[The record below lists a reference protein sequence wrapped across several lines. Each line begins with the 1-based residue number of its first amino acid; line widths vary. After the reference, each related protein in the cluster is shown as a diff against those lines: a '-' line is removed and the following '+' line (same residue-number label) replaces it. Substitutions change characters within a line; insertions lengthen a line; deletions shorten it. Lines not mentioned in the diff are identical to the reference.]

1 MTSPYSMPVSL
12 LQQSMTEF
20 LVTLAGVI
28 VVSGGALVY
37 FRKVRQ
43 ERPPVGTF
51 NGRDITILLAL
62 IIGLPFLYAALP
74 SWAITCVLALT
85 FAAALSIGYRLVWGA
100 APVWA
105 GIGILLG
112 ANIWTSHTMMG
123 STAGWELW
131 WAQLDLLVALAAIA
145 VANLYVQGG
154 MKLKHVAWFGLTL
167 ALYDA
172 GSTLV
177 VNVTA
182 VLVEDFIGHPLDPT
196 FGIRGGVNNYGIGI
210 GDLLFYALFV
220 LAAYKAY
227 GKTAARVAMTV
238 MVVFGAAAPSL
249 FPLIH
254 DLVDFRND
262 VVIPSQLFF
271 APAAFVT
278 YLWLRHHYGP
288 ERTMAEYRATT
299 GVTTPAQPAP
309 EPNPS
314 RNPSPSPRPNPSP
327 TTTGPTPCPQR
338 PGWTQ
343 PSGKYTLTR

>member
-1 MTSPYSMPVSL
+1 MPNPYSMPVSL
-12 LQQSMTEF
+12 LHQSFTEF
-20 LVTLAGVI
+20 IVALAGVI
-28 VVSGGALVY
+28 VVSSGALIY
-37 FRKVRQ
+37 FRRVRQ
-43 ERPPVGTF
+43 ERPPIGTF
-51 NGRDITILLAL
+51 NGRDIVILLVL
-62 IIGLPFLYAALP
+62 IIVLPFLYAVLP

-85 FAAALSIGYRLVWGA
+85 FAAALSIGYRAVWGSTV
-100 APVWA
+100 VWL
-105 GIGILLG
+105 GIGLLIG
-112 ANIWTSHTMMG
+112 ANIWTSHTLMG
-123 STAGWELW
+123 STVGWELW
-131 WAQLDLLVALAAIA
+131 WAELDILVALGAIA

-220 LAAYKAY
+220 VAAYKAY
-227 GKTAARVAMTV
+227 GKAAARLAFGV

-271 APAAFVT
+271 APAAFIC
-278 YLWLRHHYGP
+278 YLWLRHKYGK
-288 ERTMAEYRATT
+288 ERTMAEYRAATE
-299 GVTTPAQPAP
+299 GAAPAAVPAQPAP
-309 EPNPS
+309 APEPAS
-314 RNPSPSPRPNPSP
+314 V
-327 TTTGPTPCPQR
+327 
-338 PGWTQ
+338 
-343 PSGKYTLTR
+343 

>member
-1 MTSPYSMPVSL
+1 MRNPYGMPVSL

-20 LVTLAGVI
+20 IVALVGVI
-28 VVSGGALVY
+28 VVSAGALYY
-37 FRKVRQ
+37 FRHVRQ

-51 NGRDITILLAL
+51 NGRDIAILLAL
-62 IIGLPFLYAALP
+62 IIALPFLYAALP
-74 SWAITCVLALT
+74 GWAITCVLALT

-100 APVWA
+100 VPVWL
-105 GIGILLG
+105 GIGVLVG

-123 STAGWELW
+123 TTTGWELW
-131 WAQLDLLVALAAIA
+131 WVELDILVALGAIA

-220 LAAYKAY
+220 VASYKAY
-227 GKTAARVAMTV
+227 GKAAARLAFGV

-271 APAAFVT
+271 APAAFLC
-278 YLWLRHHYGP
+278 YLWMRHRYGR
-288 ERTMAEYRATT
+288 ERTMAEYRAGAAGT
-299 GVTTPAQPAP
+299 VPEAVPAQPAP
-309 EPNPS
+309 A
-314 RNPSPSPRPNPSP
+314 
-327 TTTGPTPCPQR
+327 PQ
-338 PGWTQ
+338 PA
-343 PSGKYTLTR
+343 SV

>member
-1 MTSPYSMPVSL
+1 MPNPYSMPVSL

-20 LVTLAGVI
+20 IVALVGVV
-28 VVSGGALVY
+28 VVSGGALLY
-37 FRKVRQ
+37 FRRVRQ

-51 NGRDITILLAL
+51 NGRDIAILLAL

-74 SWAITCVLALT
+74 GWAITCVLALT

-100 APVWA
+100 IPVWL
-105 GIGILLG
+105 GIGVLVG
-112 ANIWTSHTMMG
+112 ANLWTSHTMMG
-123 STAGWELW
+123 TTAGWELW
-131 WAQLDLLVALAAIA
+131 WVELDILVVLGAIA

-220 LAAYKAY
+220 VASYKAY
-227 GKTAARVAMTV
+227 GKAAARLAFGV

-271 APAAFVT
+271 APAAFLC
-278 YLWLRHHYGP
+278 YLWMRHRYGR
-288 ERTMAEYRATT
+288 ERTMAEYRASAAGT
-299 GVTTPAQPAP
+299 VPEAVPAQPAP
-309 EPNPS
+309 A
-314 RNPSPSPRPNPSP
+314 
-327 TTTGPTPCPQR
+327 PQ
-338 PGWTQ
+338 PA
-343 PSGKYTLTR
+343 SV

>member
-1 MTSPYSMPVSL
+1 MPNPYRMPVSL

-20 LVTLAGVI
+20 IVALVGVV
-28 VVSGGALVY
+28 VVSGGALLY
-37 FRKVRQ
+37 FRHVRQ

-51 NGRDITILLAL
+51 NGRDIAILLAL
-62 IIGLPFLYAALP
+62 IITLPFLYAALP

-85 FAAALSIGYRLVWGA
+85 FAAALSIGYRLVWGVV
-100 APVWA
+100 PVWL
-105 GIGILLG
+105 GIGVLVG

-123 STAGWELW
+123 TTAGWELW
-131 WAQLDLLVALAAIA
+131 WAELDILVALGAIA

-220 LAAYKAY
+220 VASYKAY
-227 GKTAARVAMTV
+227 GKAAARLAFGV

-262 VVIPSQLFF
+262 VVIPSQPFF
-271 APAAFVT
+271 APAAFLC
-278 YLWLRHHYGP
+278 YLWMLHHYGR
-288 ERTMAEYRATT
+288 ERTMAEYRTSAV
-299 GVTTPAQPAP
+299 GAVPEAVPAQPAP
-309 EPNPS
+309 A
-314 RNPSPSPRPNPSP
+314 
-327 TTTGPTPCPQR
+327 PQ
-338 PGWTQ
+338 PA
-343 PSGKYTLTR
+343 SV

>member
-1 MTSPYSMPVSL
+1 MPNPYSMPVSL

-20 LVTLAGVI
+20 IVALVGVV
-28 VVSGGALVY
+28 VVSSGALLY

-43 ERPPVGTF
+43 ERPPIGTF
-51 NGRDITILLAL
+51 NGRDIAVLLVL
-62 IIGLPFLYAALP
+62 IIVLPFLYAALP
-74 SWAITCVLALT
+74 GWAITAVLALT

-100 APVWA
+100 AAVWL
-105 GIGILLG
+105 GIGLLIG
-112 ANIWTSHTMMG
+112 ANIWTSHTLMG
-123 STAGWELW
+123 ATAGWELW
-131 WAQLDLLVALAAIA
+131 WIELDLMVALAAIA

-220 LAAYKAY
+220 VASYKAY
-227 GKTAARVAMTV
+227 GKAAARLAFAV

-271 APAAFVT
+271 APAAFLC
-278 YLWLRHHYGP
+278 YLWMRHHYGP
-288 ERTMAEYRATT
+288 ERTMAEYRAS
-299 GVTTPAQPAP
+299 VAAEAPAAAPARTAP
-309 EPNPS
+309 AAEPAS
-314 RNPSPSPRPNPSP
+314 V
-327 TTTGPTPCPQR
+327 
-338 PGWTQ
+338 
-343 PSGKYTLTR
+343 

>member
-1 MTSPYSMPVSL
+1 MPNPYSMPVSL
-12 LQQSMTEF
+12 LHQSLTEF
-20 LVTLAGVI
+20 FVALAGVI
-28 VVSGGALVY
+28 VVSSGALYY
-37 FRKVRQ
+37 FRRVRQ

-51 NGRDITILLAL
+51 NGRDIAILLAL
-62 IIGLPFLYAALP
+62 IIGLPFLYAVLP

-85 FAAALSIGYRLVWGA
+85 FAAALSIGYRPVVGATWVWLA
-100 APVWA
+100 
-105 GIGILLG
+105 IGLLIG
-112 ANIWTSHTMMG
+112 ANIWTSHTLMG
-123 STAGWELW
+123 TTAGWELW
-131 WAQLDLLVALAAIA
+131 WVELDILVALGAIA

-220 LAAYKAY
+220 VAAYKAY
-227 GKTAARVAMTV
+227 GKVAARVAFAV
-238 MVVFGAAAPSL
+238 MIVFGAAAPSL

-271 APAAFVT
+271 APAAFVC
-278 YLWLRHHYGP
+278 YLWMRHHYGR
-288 ERTMAEYRATT
+288 ERTMAEYRAATD
-299 GVTTPAQPAP
+299 GGTPAAVPAQPTPAP
-309 EPNPS
+309 EPAS
-314 RNPSPSPRPNPSP
+314 V
-327 TTTGPTPCPQR
+327 
-338 PGWTQ
+338 
-343 PSGKYTLTR
+343 